1 MNSSEFSRQYFNIL
15 LREVFYL
22 VEVLM
27 AVNGFLFPLTKFLC
41 LSSIYLQ
48 YKRKCKAIFK
58 RPLNQKFRHFSRDA
72 INDFIMGKKIRRIF
86 LQRTFV
92 WALPL
97 TPFVFVRFLV
107 NLPSPSE
114 LSFWMALKRSRSAIP
129 LFFNNYS
136 LVEMTYLL
144 IIVNNITSWGKQK
157 VVIAN
162 CSKGIQK
169 QIKKYKSTHK
179 LIYIQT
185 QRES

>member
-27 AVNGFLFPLTKFLC
+27 AVNVFLFPLTKFLC

-48 YKRKCKAIFK
+48 YKHKCKAIFK

-114 LSFWMALKRSRSAIP
+114 LTFWMALKHSRSAIP
-129 LFFNNYS
+129 LFFKNYS
-136 LVEMTYLL
+136 LAEMTY
-144 IIVNNITSWGKQK
+144 
-157 VVIAN
+157 
-162 CSKGIQK
+162 SKGIQK
-169 QIKKYKSTHK
+169 QIKEYKSTHK

-185 QRES
+185 ENHNRMS